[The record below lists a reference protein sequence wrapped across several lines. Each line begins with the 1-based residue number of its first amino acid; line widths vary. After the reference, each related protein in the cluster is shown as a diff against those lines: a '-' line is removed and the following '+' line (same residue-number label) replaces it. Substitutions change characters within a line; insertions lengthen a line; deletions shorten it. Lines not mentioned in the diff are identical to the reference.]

1 MRWFLGLMLC
11 LSFCSSGPLAAHAA
25 MAELKASQDG
35 HFFAMAEINGS
46 PVNVVVDTGASAV
59 VLSFEDA
66 EQAGLDPSDLV
77 YDVPVATANGT
88 VNAARVAIRKVIV
101 DGVRVDDV
109 QGMVLP
115 RGALNG
121 TLLGMS
127 FLSRLQS
134 FKVQDGVLYLR
145 N

>member
-1 MRWFLGLMLC
+1 MRLLLTFTLCLGL
-11 LSFCSSGPLAAHAA
+11 AAGV
-25 MAELKASQDG
+25 ASRAD
-35 HFFAMAEINGS
+35 ASMAEIKAAPGGHFITTAEINDS
-46 PVNVVVDTGASAV
+46 PVRVMVDTGATIVA
-59 VLSFEDA
+59 LSFEDA
-66 EQAGLDPSDLV
+66 EQAGLDPRDLV
-77 YDVPVATANGT
+77 YDLPVSTANGM
-88 VNAARVAIRKVIV
+88 VNAARVTIRRVVV

-109 QGMVLP
+109 PGMVLP
-115 RGALNG
+115 EGALNG

>member
-1 MRWFLGLMLC
+1 MRWLLTLTVCLC
-11 LSFCSSGPLAAHAA
+11 LCLAAAAPAQAA
-25 MAELKASQDG
+25 MAELKAGQNG

-46 PVNVVVDTGASAV
+46 PVKVVVDTGASV
-59 VLSFEDA
+59 VALSFEDA
-66 EQAGLDPSDLV
+66 EQAGIDPRDLV
-77 YDVPVATANGT
+77 YDVPVTTANGT
-88 VNAARVAIRKVIV
+88 VNAARITIRRVVI
-101 DGVRVDDV
+101 DGVRADDV

-115 RGALNG
+115 QGALNT

-134 FKVQDGVLYLR
+134 FKVQDGILYLR